1 MSSCTRWAD
10 ENICF
15 RYAKISELDISMRPY
30 PTMNVGQEELVLIA
44 GIGKLKKKNLNG
56 EEHSL

>member
-44 GIGKLKKKNLNG
+44 GIGKLKKKI
-56 EEHSL
+56 